1 MSIDRRIVS
10 ILYHNEIFDIEDVE
24 KFIGENDN
32 YYEIIIDGEL
42 KKLKIP
48 GKDYPSLDEL
58 KNELKEKVKKTV
70 ELAKN
75 LREPENEEDQKELD
89 NIYNEIQDF
98 GKLIDDIKNKNSVK
112 IEENF
117 FEEEMK
123 KSDDENAAFLEKIK
137 EDEVKEI
144 FKQPSLEEMIKE
156 VKENKKLVATK
167 VEIKSNTK
175 TTKKPKN
182 VVIKKTDDDIDD
194 FMNTI

>member
-32 YYEIIIDGEL
+32 YYEVIIDNEL

-48 GKDYPSLDEL
+48 GYKYDI
-58 KNELKEKVKKTV
+58 NT
-70 ELAKN
+70 
-75 LREPENEEDQKELD
+75 ENEEKTKIQRAEIAETLLHIVNED
-89 NIYNEIQDF
+89 NIPYFSEEWVKEKI
-98 GKLIDDIKNKNSVK
+98 LIIESENS
-112 IEENF
+112 